1 MSETAD
7 YYRRNNWDIYNNR
20 RDWYFDEHWVIRR
33 KDDEKIC
40 PYCSYCPVCG
50 RKVDKSKYT
59 YIPYPETTAGI

>member
-33 KDDEKIC
+33 RGEDIC

-50 RKVDKSKYT
+50 RKVDKPKYT
-59 YIPYPETTAGI
+59 HIPYPETTAGI